1 MDNWRNECRDL
12 RVIFNETEL
21 FQAARFL
28 ALSLGFEA
36 FVFALAI
43 PATSLHRPLFRLYG
57 AQPFP
62 VAHNVYDAMRRAT
75 RGSISGLSW
84 SNEGAREACTW
95 LATLPP
101 NLSHGWSQPTRSLGT
116 ELGIASFARSYKI
129 EQAEL
134 DALELKM
141 ISLAQTLHAQ
151 LMNIIIGRGDLFEPL
166 SMDELTVLRWAAQ
179 GKTAK
184 EIAQLIGVED
194 RRVIYLTQLARSK
207 MRASTT
213 IQAAVR
219 AQGYGL
225 F

>member
-1 MDNWRNECRDL
+1 MDNWRNECRNL
-12 RVIFNETEL
+12 RVIFDETEL
-21 FQAARFL
+21 FQAARFM

-43 PATSLHRPLFRLYG
+43 PAASLHRPLFRLYG
-57 AQPFP
+57 LPP
-62 VAHNVYDAMRRAT
+62 YPSTPTLYSAMRRAT
-75 RGSISGLSW
+75 RGTVAGMSW
-84 SNEGAREACTW
+84 ANDGARDACTW
-95 LATLPP
+95 LSALPS
-101 NLSHGWSQPTRSLGT
+101 NMTHGWSQPTRSLGT
-116 ELGIASFARSYKI
+116 ELGIASFARSYKL

-134 DALELKM
+134 DTMEVKL

-151 LMNIIIGRGDLFEPL
+151 LMHIIIGRGDLFEPL
-166 SMDELTVLRWAAQ
+166 NMEELTVLRWAAQ

-184 EIAQLIGVED
+184 DIAQLAELEE
-194 RRVIYLTQLARSK
+194 RRVVYLTQLARSK